1 MSLEQQDELSATPF
15 LRTWNNLDTDFSRSK
30 ELDKPSKPLFLRH
43 RIILSKLIL
52 TWYNERMTPGLDNS
66 NVS

>member
-15 LRTWNNLDTDFSRSK
+15 LRTWKNLDTDFSRSK

>member
-30 ELDKPSKPLFLRH
+30 ELNKPSKPLFLRH
-43 RIILSKLIL
+43 RIVLSKLIL
-52 TWYNERMTPGLDNS
+52 TWYNERMTLGLDNT